1 MKNKV
6 TEQKKVNSNKPKV
19 EIPGQFQTDY
29 QGRIINN
36 RCNGIDP
43 SEYSWEKLFRKTAAE
58 KVATATVISK
68 YNQLMTMYYGKNW
81 RSRKGAA
88 KVSNVPFKLNKQ
100 TQTFE
105 LIK

>member
-36 RCNGIDP
+36 RCRGVDP
-43 SEYSWEKLFRKTAAE
+43 SEYSWDKLFRKTAEE
-58 KVATATVISK
+58 KAMTATTISK
-68 YNQLMTMYYGKNW
+68 YNRLMAMYYGKNW
-81 RSRKGAA
+81 RSKKGAE

-100 TQTFE
+100 TQKFE
-105 LIK
+105 LK